1 MMIIKKSRTGDSR
14 ALVTIGEEDLTVDQ
28 VAAVACG
35 SARVAIST
43 RKDFLGR
50 LKRSQEVLMRTLD
63 AGDPIY
69 GVTTGYGAA
78 CGNRIKKHNTEELG
92 NNLIKYH
99 GCGTGQPLGEE
110 ETRAAMVCR
119 LACFARGYS
128 GVSAGLMRALAQ
140 LLNKGITPVVP
151 SLGSVGA
158 SGDLT
163 PMSYIAACLAGD
175 RDVLY
180 NGRRMNAGRALAH
193 AGLRPYR
200 FLPKEPLGMM
210 NGTSVMTG
218 IAALVLQK
226 SRVIADAAVAASALS
241 LHALMGH
248 ERHFHPTVTDSKQH
262 PGQALTGRKLRDLL
276 ACTDCPEESSRQD
289 DLQDPYS
296 VRCSPQVLGVAYDA
310 LDWIEQW
317 VAREIN
323 SANDNPLADGDINQM
338 FMGGN
343 FYGGHIAYAM
353 DALKSA
359 LASVAD
365 MADRQMALLVD
376 PRFNRGLP
384 ANLVNVN
391 GEKQVLN
398 HGFKGMQITAS
409 ALTAEALKNTM
420 PASSFSRSTE
430 SHNQDKVSMGT
441 IAARDAAL
449 QCELAGRVVAIHLM
463 ASVQACELRG
473 DLASR
478 PNLASIVRSV
488 RSVVRPTV
496 FDRTMD
502 KDIEALTR
510 ALPDVV
516 SSL

>member
-1 MMIIKKSRTGDSR
+1 MNKRHTIDSGFQKS
-14 ALVTIGEEDLTVDQ
+14 VVIGEGDITLDQ
-28 VAAVACG
+28 VADL
-35 SARVAIST
+35 ARGNTRVVISSK
-43 RKDFLGR
+43 RDFINKM
-50 LKRSQEVLMRTLD
+50 KRSQKILQQALD
-63 AGDPIY
+63 AGEPIY

-99 GCGTGQPLGEE
+99 GCGTGAFLGIE
-110 ETRAAMVCR
+110 ETRASMACR
-119 LACFARGYS
+119 LACFAQGHS
-128 GVSAGLMRALAQ
+128 GVSINLMHALAE
-140 LLNKGITPVVP
+140 LLNHGITPLVP

-163 PMSYIAACLAGD
+163 PMSYIAASLSGE
-175 RDVLY
+175 RDVMY
-180 NGRRMNAGRALAH
+180 KGHRMSSSKALSM
-193 AGLRPYR
+193 AGLTRYR

-218 IAALVLQK
+218 IAVLALDK
-226 SRVIADAAVAASALS
+226 SRVIADAALAATALS

-248 ERHFHPTVTDSKQH
+248 EKHFHPTVTDSKPH
-262 PGQALTGRKLRDLL
+262 PGQHLTGERLRNLL
-276 ACTDCPEESSRQD
+276 SCTDCPQESGRED

-296 VRCSPQVLGVAYDA
+296 VRCSPQVLGVVYDA
-310 LDWIEQW
+310 FEWIEQW
-317 VAREIN
+317 VNREVN
-323 SANDNPLADGDINQM
+323 SSNDNPLSDGDNGEI

-343 FYGGHIAYAM
+343 FYGGHIVYAM

-376 PRFNRGLP
+376 HRFNRGLP
-384 ANLVNVN
+384 ANLVKVK
-391 GEKQVLN
+391 GEKQALN

-420 PASSFSRSTE
+420 PAASFSRSTE

-441 IAARDAAL
+441 IAARDAAW

-463 ASVQACELRG
+463 AAVQACELRG
-473 DLASR
+473 ALDGRPALAS
-478 PNLASIVRSV
+478 LVKEVRK
-488 RSVVRPTV
+488 VVKETV
-496 FDRTMD
+496 FDRPMD
-502 KDIEALTR
+502 KDIEALVE
-510 ALPDVV
+510 ALPDLIH
-516 SSL
+516 SL

>member
-1 MMIIKKSRTGDSR
+1 MHSIRSGNSASQKEI
-14 ALVTIGEEDLTVDQ
+14 VIGEGDLTLAQ
-28 VAAVACG
+28 VTAIARG
-35 SARVAIST
+35 KARVAISKKKNFT
-43 RKDFLGR
+43 GR
-50 LKRSQEVLMRTLD
+50 MDRSKKVLQRALD
-63 AGDPIY
+63 ADEPIY

-99 GCGTGQPLGEE
+99 GCGTGDFLGIE
-110 ETRAAMVCR
+110 ETRASMACR

-128 GVSAGLMRALAQ
+128 GVSTNLLHALAA
-140 LLNKGITPVVP
+140 LLNKGITPLVP

-175 RDVLY
+175 REVMY
-180 NGRRMNAGRALAH
+180 KGRRMRSGKALSL
-193 AGLRPYR
+193 AGLSPYR

-218 IAALVLQK
+218 IAVLALEK
-226 SRVIADAAVAASALS
+226 SRVIADAALAATALS

-248 ERHFHPTVTDSKQH
+248 ERHFHATVTDSKPH
-262 PGQALTGRKLRDLL
+262 PGQSLTGERLRNLL
-276 ACTDCPEESSRQD
+276 SCTDCPQESNRED

-296 VRCSPQVLGVAYDA
+296 VRCSPQILGVFYDA
-310 LDWIEQW
+310 LAWIEQW
-317 VAREIN
+317 VFREVN
-323 SANDNPLADGDINQM
+323 SANDNPLADGDNGEM

-343 FYGGHIAYAM
+343 FYGGHVAFAM
-353 DALKSA
+353 DALKTA

-376 PRFNRGLP
+376 PRFNRELP
-384 ANLVNVN
+384 GNLVKAK
-391 GEKQVLN
+391 GEKQLLN

-449 QCELAGRVVAIHLM
+449 QGELVSRVVAIQLM

-473 DLASR
+473 GLDRRPKLASLVKAVRKIVNETLYDR
-478 PNLASIVRSV
+478 P
-488 RSVVRPTV
+488 
-496 FDRTMD
+496 MD
-502 KDIEALTR
+502 ADIEALAH
-510 ALPDVV
+510 ALPELV
-516 SSL
+516 SAL